1 MKKQKKKTI
10 LKPAAASIKL
20 KHKDKTELNVG
31 SSGAPIKKSNAD
43 TADIQ
48 SDPCFPPSER

>member
-1 MKKQKKKTI
+1 MKKKKKTI

-31 SSGAPIKKSNAD
+31 SSGAPIKKK
-43 TADIQ
+43 Q
-48 SDPCFPPSER
+48 RRHRRHPVGPLLPPSER